1 MKYALV
7 TFAFFTFIDLS
18 SQELDQDFINSL
30 PESIKQDV
38 LENINTGS
46 SNVLQSQ
53 KDYDSFSTNFNK
65 NDQNMADSEELFL
78 KKFGDEFFKNTPST
92 FMPIN
97 DPASNSGYILDV
109 DDEILI
115 QLIGDRSDQYTYK
128 IDRSGSIAIKDIG
141 KINIAGLSIELANKA
156 INKILSENFIE
167 TEAVLSLVRV
177 RDIEVLI
184 TGHVN
189 NPGIYVLSGYSNVL
203 HALIM
208 AGGISDNG
216 SFRNVIIKR
225 KNQKNTS
232 IDLYDIFVYADTSY
246 NLSLRS
252 GDSIFVESTN
262 NLVPVIGG
270 VAREAIYEF
279 KNDET
284 TDDLINFAGG
294 RTSNSF
300 SQKVILSRFSNGELG
315 SIKLN
320 GPTRL
325 LMNDKIFVPYDE
337 FDPSKLSI
345 DSKNNF
351 ISLPVNVSG
360 AVINPGNYYIEPSE
374 RLSTLL
380 KKIGGYKNNAYPL
393 GGILTSKEAALL
405 EKTYNEKLY
414 NEAIKSL
421 ASLSNVSKSIDI
433 SSLTNILSEFKEIKA
448 SGRVVAE
455 FDQQQLEKFPD
466 KDTIINPGDS
476 IHIPYQIDRVYIFG
490 EVLNPGTLKYTD
502 LKGLNDYIQKAGGLN
517 KYAEKNSIII
527 VSPNGEVV
535 RASMKK
541 FGSSVNDISPGT
553 VIYVPRDLAFI
564 EGTELAKVI
573 APILSSL
580 AISLASFNSISNN

>member
-1 MKYALV
+1 MKYVLV

-46 SNVLQSQ
+46 SNVPQSQ
-53 KDYDSFSTNFNK
+53 KDYDSFSTNLNK

-141 KINIAGLSIELANKA
+141 KITIAGLSIELANKA
-156 INKILSENFIE
+156 INKILKENFIE

-325 LMNDKIFVPYDE
+325 LMNDKIFIPYDE

-374 RLSTLL
+374 RLSSLL
-380 KKIGGYKNNAYPL
+380 KKIGGYKKNAYPL

-455 FDQQQLEKFPD
+455 FDKQQLENFPD

-476 IHIPYQIDRVYIFG
+476 IYIPYQIDRVYIFG
-490 EVLNPGTLKYTD
+490 EVLNPGTLKYKD
-502 LKGLNDYIQKAGGLN
+502 LNGLNDYIRKAGGLN

-527 VSPNGEVV
+527 VSPNGEVA

>member
-1 MKYALV
+1 MKYVLV

-46 SNVLQSQ
+46 SNVPQSQ
-53 KDYDSFSTNFNK
+53 KDYDSFSTNLNK

-141 KINIAGLSIELANKA
+141 KITIAGLSIELANKA
-156 INKILSENFIE
+156 INKILNENFIE

-374 RLSTLL
+374 RLSSLL

-455 FDQQQLEKFPD
+455 FDKQQLENFPD

-476 IHIPYQIDRVYIFG
+476 IYIPYQIDRVYIFG
-490 EVLNPGTLKYTD
+490 EVLNPGTLKYKD
-502 LKGLNDYIQKAGGLN
+502 LNGLNDYIRKAGGLN

-527 VSPNGEVV
+527 VSPNGEVA

>member
-1 MKYALV
+1 MKYVLV

-46 SNVLQSQ
+46 SNVPQSQ
-53 KDYDSFSTNFNK
+53 KDYDSFSTNLNK

-141 KINIAGLSIELANKA
+141 KITIAGLSIELANKA
-156 INKILSENFIE
+156 INKILNENFIE

-325 LMNDKIFVPYDE
+325 LMNDKIFIPYDE

-374 RLSTLL
+374 RLSSLL
-380 KKIGGYKNNAYPL
+380 KKIGGYKKNAYPL

-455 FDQQQLEKFPD
+455 FDKQQLENFPD

-476 IHIPYQIDRVYIFG
+476 IYIPYQIDRVYIFG
-490 EVLNPGTLKYTD
+490 EVLNPGTLKYKD
-502 LKGLNDYIQKAGGLN
+502 LNGLNDYIRKAGGLN

-527 VSPNGEVV
+527 VSPNGEVA